1 MDRIK
6 ARHLRWLR
14 NSRCGSFGVALRQL
28 RFMEK
33 LSKVLIL
40 FFLVGCNDFLNT
52 WDGYVIEE
60 GAHYSHR
67 DGMPPRV
74 ASLFDG
80 RHMDFDASFT
90 PSCIYVPEDS
100 SINKLYGFT
109 DCNSLVHQNSARFGW
124 RVRADSSIDLYAY
137 WYMSGMRGDHYMGNT
152 KVNNVD
158 QYEIWA
164 LQDYYYFRFNDKE
177 YTTYRSKRCVHGVRE
192 RLFPYFGGTPV
203 APHRMIIRI
212 LEVN

>member
-1 MDRIK
+1 MDRRPK
-6 ARHLRWLR
+6 FHLCRLDNLRHSTPSVVYL
-14 NSRCGSFGVALRQL
+14 QL
-28 RFMEK
+28 LFMEK

-40 FFLVGCNDFLNT
+40 FFLIGCNDFLNT
-52 WDGYVIEE
+52 WDGYVIEK

-74 ASLFDG
+74 VSLFDG
-80 RHMDFDASFT
+80 RHLLFDAQFDK
-90 PSCIYVPEDS
+90 SCIYEPLDS

-109 DCNSLVHQNSARFGW
+109 DCNSQVHSNSVRFGW
-124 RVRADSSIDLYAY
+124 RVRADSSIDLLAY
-137 WYMSGMRGDHYMGNT
+137 WYLNGIMSNHYMGNT
-152 KVNNVD
+152 KPDRVD
-158 QYEIWA
+158 NYEIWA
-164 LQDYYYFRFNDKE
+164 LQDAYYFRFNEKE
-177 YTTYRSKRCVHGVRE
+177 FSTYRSKRCVHGIRE